1 MKRKVPIW
9 KRIARSSLM
18 LLGIVGGLYA
28 WNPQRL
34 HYFAKPVVLSKKDPE
49 SANLFKNGTRVT
61 VVVGHPDDAEFYI
74 SGTLLK
80 LHQAGAEITLIV
92 VTDGDK
98 SYYPWFLTNAEEN
111 RKVRRIEQTEASKA
125 YGAKVVF
132 LGGPD
137 GRYDPDETNLRA
149 KLLSAIQDSKPDYL
163 MAFDDEHVIKVQH
176 RDHENSGRAT
186 RELAPQTGAKWLL
199 LFATYA
205 PTYWVD
211 TTGTWDKRAQLL
223 AVHKSQ
229 FFGEKLGFIQGTV
242 LDKALTEGEKI
253 GKETAE
259 SFRAIPLDRSP
270 VQ

>member
-1 MKRKVPIW
+1 
-9 KRIARSSLM
+9 M

-34 HYFAKPVVLSKKDPE
+34 HYFAKPVTLPPIDPE
-49 SANLFKNGTRVT
+49 SKSLFKKGNRVT
-61 VVVGHPDDAEFYI
+61 VVAGHPDDAEFFI

-80 LHQAGAEITLIV
+80 LHQAGAAITLIV

-98 SYYPWFLTNAEEN
+98 SYYPSFLTNAEEN
-111 RKVRRIEQTEASKA
+111 RKVRRAEQEEASKA
-125 YGAKVVF
+125 YGGKVVF

-137 GRYDPDETNLRA
+137 GRYDPDEQTLRT
-149 KLLSAIQDSKPDYL
+149 KLLAAIQDSRPDYL
-163 MAFDDEHVIKVQH
+163 MAFDDEHVLKVQH

-229 FFGEKLGFIQGTV
+229 FYGEKLGLIQGTV
-242 LDKALTEGEKI
+242 FDKALTEGEKI

-259 SFRAIPLDRSP
+259 SFRAMRITPLHAR
-270 VQ
+270 